1 MPHTVGM
8 DTTINI
14 TEASS
19 VAFPSLIET
28 MTQSRI
34 IVRGVS
40 ASVGSVNAAV
50 ISAEGDIL
58 GVAELTRTDEGLVGT
73 LDTRLKSAKDFATR
87 FQGFT
92 PRARLVVADN
102 GGNSICSVP
111 VRVVPSAFGE
121 YHEPPVTPS
130 PDWLKVSDF
139 TSIVL
144 PDAKSTKSIYETVA
158 AVLQALKGGAAALC
172 LATAALF
179 ATAAPAQS
187 ITGADGKPLYDLDQ
201 ERLVIID
208 APAIKTLLDG
218 KQPVGDY
225 ATKADLAAVGK
236 GEKGDTGD
244 TGPQGP
250 QGPQGVPGPQGPQGI
265 QGPVGPKGDD
275 GKDGNPGE
283 PGPQGP
289 QGEKGDTGP
298 VGPKG
303 DTGPQGPQGV
313 PGPQGPQ
320 GIQGETGA
328 TGPQGPQGEKGDT
341 GAQGPQ
347 GPKGDTGP
355 QGPKGDTG
363 PQGPQGEPGK
373 DATPVDT
380 SRLDA
385 LEAEMPTKLSQAAA
399 DSRYQPKGDYATQ
412 SDLVGIEAKATEAAL
427 SAAQSYQVATN
438 AVEGVAVALADAE
451 DAVNIATNAAAQV
464 TNKVDRSELAAKADK
479 TAVVNLYSDT
489 QTVYWPDGPMLW
501 MAQRS
506 GITTPPE
513 EASNAL
519 LLEAKGNVGQ
529 GYGPLIA
536 WRQQKA
542 DTSQTPTTANVG
554 ILSGALSLWYG
565 DTRPTEGIGDY
576 RIVTDGEV
584 VDIVNAAIGQNPA
597 VLKTAVSQEIAP
609 GVNNS
614 TATLSIRG
622 AGTGGEEQGKLTL
635 GTVDFATSA
644 SFARLP
650 AAVFE
655 KDGSSTYLTVRN
667 GNAYLLNDADISS
680 PSNFRL
686 LTYSAATQ
694 TFVTHNNADI
704 RYQPKGDYLT
714 SETDP
719 TVPAEAEAREAADA
733 ALQAN
738 IDAEAR
744 RATAAEATLSA
755 ELDGKQDKLTAGEG
769 ITISGNVISATGGGG
784 SYTLPMASASTLGGV
799 KVGNGLT
806 IAGDGTLSATPS
818 APQVAERGGLAML
831 DGSEMLGTGLG
842 LAEKPLTSGDA
853 LSPTSVTAGVEIIGE
868 DANHLS
874 VTPWDNGEIHMLRFE
889 HKAANGY
896 DYTFYFTFVGD
907 RRMQADGIYHL
918 RCYSFGGKV
927 YAEVIH
933 CEGE

>member
-28 MTQSRI
+28 MTQSRL

-92 PRARLVVADN
+92 PRARLVVVDN

-225 ATKADLAAVGK
+225 ATKEDLAAVGK
-236 GEKGDTGD
+236 GEKGDTGA
-244 TGPQGP
+244 TGPRGP

-265 QGPVGPKGDD
+265 QGAVGPKGDD

-289 QGEKGDTGP
+289 QGLKGDQGP

-303 DTGPQGPQGV
+303 DTGPRGPKGET
-313 PGPQGPQ
+313 GPQGPQ

-328 TGPQGPQGEKGDT
+328 TGPQGPQGPKGDT

-355 QGPKGDTG
+355 RGPKGETG

-399 DSRYQPKGDYATQ
+399 DSRYQPKGDYATV
-412 SDLVGIEAKATEAAL
+412 SDLAGVETKATEAAL
-427 SAAQSYQVATN
+427 SAAKSYQVATN
-438 AVEGVAVALADAE
+438 AVEGVSASIAE
-451 DAVNIATNAAAQV
+451 VEEAVNIATNAAAQV
-464 TNKVDRSELAAKADK
+464 ANKVDRSELANKADK
-479 TAVVNLYSDT
+479 TAVVNLYDDT
-489 QTVYWPDGPMLW
+489 QTICWPDGPLLW
-501 MAQRS
+501 MTQS
-506 GITTPPE
+506 SINTPPE
-513 EASNAL
+513 EAYNAL
-519 LLEAKGNVGQ
+519 LLEAKGAVRD
-529 GYGPLIA
+529 GYGPRIA
-536 WRQQKA
+536 WVQQKA
-542 DTSQTPTTANVG
+542 DTSQAPTMANVG

-565 DTRPTEGIGDY
+565 GDRPTE
-576 RIVTDGEV
+576 
-584 VDIVNAAIGQNPA
+584 DIAGY
-597 VLKTAVSQEIAP
+597 
-609 GVNNS
+609 
-614 TATLSIRG
+614 SILV
-622 AGTGGEEQGKLTL
+622 QW
-635 GTVDFATSA
+635 
-644 SFARLP
+644 
-650 AAVFE
+650 
-655 KDGSSTYLTVRN
+655 Y
-667 GNAYLLNDADISS
+667 AD
-680 PSNFRL
+680 
-686 LTYSAATQ
+686 T
-694 TFVTHNNADI
+694 
-704 RYQPKGDYLT
+704 RYQ
-714 SETDP
+714 
-719 TVPAEAEAREAADA
+719 R
-733 ALQAN
+733 
-738 IDAEAR
+738 
-744 RATAAEATLSA
+744 
-755 ELDGKQDKLTAGEG
+755 KLTAR
-769 ITISGNVISATGGGG
+769 
-784 SYTLPMASASTLGGV
+784 
-799 KVGNGLT
+799 NGLT
-806 IAGDGTLSATPS
+806 LTTGITSTI
-818 APQVAERGGLAML
+818 GLAPLVTVETDTLQWVETTVAGRVAML
-831 DGSEMLGTGLG
+831 RVTPNTGGTINFDATGWPNGARLFVR
-842 LAEKPLTSGDA
+842 LTTPA
-853 LSPTSVTAGVEIIGE
+853 TFTPPANVTVVSVAGVAIQGGE
-868 DANHLS
+868 
-874 VTPWDNGEIHMLRFE
+874 T
-889 HKAANGY
+889 Y
-896 DYTFYFTFVGD
+896 
-907 RRMQADGIYHL
+907 QADAWAIDGRIYL
-918 RCYSFGGKV
+918 LLILK
-927 YAEVIH
+927 E
-933 CEGE
+933 